1 MSKVFLV
8 IFAIIGLSLTALGQT
23 PGGID
28 VPVVDPLLA
37 LIELVKNWRAA
48 GPVAAGM
55 TLVTI
60 LVQVLKMFPD
70 FKYNRIAVTVLS
82 VAYAGFFHVAAGL
95 SIVNALVM
103 ALITGGGA
111 IAIYEAFKGLSKA
124 LGTDKKAV

>member
-1 MSKVFLV
+1 MSKLFLLVFS
-8 IFAIIGLSLTALGQT
+8 IFGLSLAAFGQT

-28 VPVVDPLLA
+28 VPTVDPLFA
-37 LIELVKNWRAA
+37 LIELIKNWKAA
-48 GPVAAGM
+48 GPVAVGM

-60 LVQVLKMFPD
+60 LVQLLKLVPE

-82 VAYAGFFHVAAGL
+82 VVYASLFHLAAGL

-111 IAIYEAFKGLSKA
+111 IAIYEAFKGLSKL
-124 LGTDKKAV
+124 LGSDKKAV